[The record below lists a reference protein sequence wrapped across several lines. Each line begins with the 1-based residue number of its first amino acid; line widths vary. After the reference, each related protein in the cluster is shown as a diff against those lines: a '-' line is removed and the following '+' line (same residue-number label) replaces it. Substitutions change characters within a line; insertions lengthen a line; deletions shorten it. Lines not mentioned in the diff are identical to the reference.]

1 MKNKTTL
8 YNFILDRSGSMSGM
22 EQMAVE
28 GFNNHLS
35 TIKNLKKEFPKQ
47 QFLCSLTTFNDEIN
61 TIVSIKSI
69 DEIKQIEVGQ
79 YRPEGMTALLDAIG
93 KNIHD
98 VNEKFQKQI
107 DANEM
112 SVVFVIITDGYE
124 NASRFFSYHDIAKK
138 IAALEKTEKWT
149 FTFLGADFDAV
160 QTSQMLN
167 IKRENSINFKK
178 SNYKEM
184 MTQVDEQMFSYSY
197 NKECGIV
204 QSCFFDDNKKNKK

>member
-35 TIKNLKKEFPKQ
+35 TIKNLQKEFPKQ
-47 QFLCSLTTFNDEIN
+47 HFLCSLTTFNDEIN
-61 TIVSIKSI
+61 TIVSIKPI
-69 DEIKQIEVGQ
+69 NEIKQIEVGQ

-98 VNEKFQKQI
+98 VNEKFQAQI

-167 IKRENSINFKK
+167 IKRGNSINFNK

-184 MTQVDEQMFSYSY
+184 ITQVDEQMYSYSL
-197 NKECGIV
+197 NKECGVI
-204 QSCFFDDNKKNKK
+204 QSCFFDDNEK

>member
-138 IAALEKTEKWT
+138 IAGLEKTEKWT

-184 MTQVDEQMFSYSY
+184 MTQVDEQMYSYSY
-197 NKECGIV
+197 NKECGVV